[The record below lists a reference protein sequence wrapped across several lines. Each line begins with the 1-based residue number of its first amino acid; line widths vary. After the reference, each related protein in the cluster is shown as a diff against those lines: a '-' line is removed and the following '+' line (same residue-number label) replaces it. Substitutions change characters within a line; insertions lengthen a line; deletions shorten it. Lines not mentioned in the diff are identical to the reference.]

1 MAHAHAHPAPA
12 VYAGRTAAQL
22 YCLLG
27 GLTLLLAGIVG
38 FAVDS
43 SFDVGNGIQG
53 DDLILF
59 EVNGIH
65 NLVHIAS
72 GALLLAFAGS
82 AAGARTVA
90 VGFGLVYGLVTVLGL
105 IDGEDVLG
113 LIPVNTADSLLH
125 LSVAAA
131 AVLSGLMSRPGR

>member
-12 VYAGRTAAQL
+12 VYGGRTPAQL
-22 YCLLG
+22 YALLIG
-27 GLTLLLAGIVG
+27 ATLLLAGVVG
-38 FAVDS
+38 FFVDS
-43 SFDVGNGIQG
+43 NFDIGNGIQG
-53 DDLILF
+53 DDLVVF

-72 GALLLAFAGS
+72 GALLLAVAGRPNP
-82 AAGARTVA
+82 ARVVA
-90 VGFGLVYGLVTVLGL
+90 IGFGLVYGLVTVVGL

-125 LSVAAA
+125 LAVASI
-131 AVLSGLMSRPGR
+131 AVISGLMSRPRS